1 MDAFNFVNQVPT
13 LSASDEEI
21 MPMSDEDLIKQLGLT
36 VNAEDNNA
44 GIRMDNLIIDLDLD
58 IFSTTTGVPT
68 APSQGQ
74 FLCGNFQGAHQPS
87 EIISYIDLE
96 PSENENTQYH
106 LSGGYMINNE
116 VNILPTTVQEVSSP
130 APPTL
135 VEHQDTRQAAGGK
148 TKGRKRESNVKL
160 YQRKEP
166 LSSQEEEKRRQNAI
180 NAKINQDKK
189 EE

>member
-1 MDAFNFVNQVPT
+1 MDAFNFVNQVPA
-13 LSASDEEI
+13 LYASDEEI
-21 MPMSDEDLIKQLGLT
+21 MPTSDEDLIKQLGLSG
-36 VNAEDNNA
+36 NAEDNDA
-44 GIRMDNLIIDLDLD
+44 GMRMEHLVLDLDLVS
-58 IFSTTTGVPT
+58 FLTSTVVPT
-68 APSQGQ
+68 AHSQGQ
-74 FLCGNFQGAHQPS
+74 FLCGNSQRAHQPA

-96 PSENENTQYH
+96 PSENENTQCH
-106 LSGGYMINNE
+106 ISGGYMTNNE
-116 VNILPTTVQEVSSP
+116 VNVLPTTVQEVSSP